1 MKAEDSSGNK
11 WRCPLDAVK
20 NFKDLTQEE
29 LDNWVE
35 LDVVIREAGDIEAR
49 R

>member
-1 MKAEDSSGNK
+1 
-11 WRCPLDAVK
+11 LDAVK